1 MEIPV
6 AKELADFIFSISP
19 SFKAALMEK
28 GALVEFTQ
36 YLNSK
41 KDRRGFIPVTKDA
54 GLFVCKVPKGKG

>member
-1 MEIPV
+1 
-6 AKELADFIFSISP
+6 
-19 SFKAALMEK
+19 MEK